1 MVVVAC
7 ACRVRRVV
15 VVAVVADTAGV
26 VVVVVVWVTA
36 AVVYGVAALP
46 LRAAGI
52 AAGVCAEASSGMV
65 GQALLVLPATAI
77 SCRICCTICMPT
89 L

>member
-1 MVVVAC
+1 MVVV
-7 ACRVRRVV
+7 
-15 VVAVVADTAGV
+15 VVADTAGVV

-46 LRAAGI
+46 LRAGV

-65 GQALLVLPATAI
+65 GPALLVRPGTAI
-77 SCRICCTICMPT
+77 S
-89 L
+89 

>member
-15 VVAVVADTAGV
+15 VVIVVADTAG

-46 LRAAGI
+46 LRAAGV

-65 GQALLVLPATAI
+65 GPALPVPQATAI
-77 SCRICCTICMPT
+77 SCRICTTTCMPT